1 MDLIQGNWIIAE
13 IGSVHDGSFGNAL
26 KLIEAAAAAGA
37 NCVKFQTHIAS
48 AETLREAPSPRYFSS
63 ENRYDYF
70 ERTGFD
76 RDQWRKIAEKAR
88 EVGVTFVSS
97 PFSNEAVDLLA
108 EIEVDGFKIA
118 SGEVTNLPMLEKIA
132 TVGRPVLLSSG
143 MSTWDELARA
153 REALSG
159 VEQLGIFQCTSA
171 YPCPPELVG
180 LNNLDEIRQRFPGVG
195 VGLSDH
201 TLGFAAAISAAARG
215 ANIIEKH
222 FTFSRLMYGSDA
234 MNSMEPGEFKRF
246 CDELRDAWAMA
257 ASEVDKDHFAREQMG
272 SMKHTFEKSIVAA
285 CALAKG
291 STLGEGD
298 LAYKKPG
305 GGISASDWKG
315 VIGKVLRR
323 DKAADTMLSWEDFE

>member
-1 MDLIQGNWIIAE
+1 MDLVEENWIIAE

-48 AETLREAPSPRYFSS
+48 AETLRDAPSPSYFSS
-63 ENRYDYF
+63 ESRYDYF
-70 ERTGFD
+70 ERTGFSAE
-76 RDQWRKIAEKAR
+76 QWSQIARKAR
-88 EVGVTFVSS
+88 DVGVAFVSS
-97 PFSNEAVDLLA
+97 PFSNEAVDLLDQ
-108 EIEVDGFKIA
+108 IGVDGFKIA

-132 TVGRPVLLSSG
+132 STGKPVLLSSG
-143 MSTWDELARA
+143 MSTWAELERA
-153 REALSG
+153 HEALKG
-159 VEQLGIFQCTSA
+159 AKQLGVFQCTSA

-180 LNNLDEIRQRFPGVG
+180 LNNLDEISRRFPGAG

-234 MNSMEPGEFKRF
+234 MNSMEPVEFKRF
-246 CDELRDAWAMA
+246 CEELREAWAIA
-257 ASEVDKDHFAREQMG
+257 ASSVDKDEFASAQMG

-285 CALAKG
+285 RPLAKG
-291 STLGEGD
+291 SVIGEDD

-305 GGISASDWKG
+305 GGISASDWKD
-315 VIGKVLRR
+315 VLGKVLRH
-323 DKAADTMLSWEDFE
+323 DLAPDSMLSWDDFE